1 MKPMVSVIVPVY
13 NAEQTIRRCVASI
26 LDQQFTDLELLLV
39 DDGSTD
45 GSGAICDEFAAR
57 DARVTAIH
65 QKNAGV
71 SAARNH
77 ALDLAQGVY
86 LQFLDSDDWITPD
99 ATRSPGGRRASL
111 PKGRHRRG
119 QPPHPGGIRR
129 PHDGK
134 SSGLLLRRP
143 VE

>member
-57 DARVTAIH
+57 DARVTA
-65 QKNAGV
+65 
-71 SAARNH
+71 
-77 ALDLAQGVY
+77 
-86 LQFLDSDDWITPD
+86 
-99 ATRSPGGRRASL
+99 SL